1 MSNTGGLGRLGD
13 TIKGGDLLPRG
24 CNAMTDAEV
33 ETIASEQ
40 KVAKRQGDESSL
52 RIVSGSWK
60 IGMRY

>member
-1 MSNTGGLGRLGD
+1 
-13 TIKGGDLLPRG
+13 
-24 CNAMTDAEV
+24 MTDAEV

-60 IGMRY
+60 IGMRYWEGGMAGRNYFIIWTGSNNLESLS